1 MMKGILFVYT
11 NFDIFRSIYKKS
23 KASEIEH
30 SNSVMRNPSGLLSL
44 VVIKASSSVVP
55 KQIVSTTSDGQFI

>member
-44 VVIKASSSVVP
+44 VVIKASSVVP

>member
-44 VVIKASSSVVP
+44 VVIKASSVVP
-55 KQIVSTTSDGQFI
+55 KQIVPTTSDGQFI